1 MATAPTA
8 ILFGAAGAPPARAPL
23 VASAS
28 AAVPRMP
35 LVQIEQAPPVSTDD
49 AADPAPVDPPERPR
63 GDAVTASYYGKGFAG
78 RPTASGERFDPRLL
92 TAAHRT
98 LPFGTLVKV
107 TDALTGKNAVVRIND
122 RGPFHGNRM
131 IDLSEGAARKI
142 GLAGRG
148 TGKVILEVLR
158 G

>member
-1 MATAPTA
+1 MATAPA
-8 ILFGAAGAPPARAPL
+8 AVLFGAAGVPAARAPI

-28 AAVPRMP
+28 AAVPRTP
-35 LVQIEQAPPVSTDD
+35 LLELERAPPS
-49 AADPAPVDPPERPR
+49 AAAEAEPAPVEPPERPR

-78 RPTASGERFDPRLL
+78 RPTASGERFDPGLL

-98 LPFGTLVKV
+98 LPFGTLVRV
-107 TDALTGKNAVVRIND
+107 TDTLTGKSAVVRIND
-122 RGPFHGNRM
+122 RGPFHGNRA

-142 GLAGRG
+142 GLARRG
-148 TGKVILEVLR
+148 TGKVLLEVLS